1 MTDTG
6 TMGGWADDPTLLA
19 MHKAIEQHEAAK
31 PPRTYLGASAIGDSC
46 ERKLWYGLQGTPR
59 EPKRAQGIYAAEDG
73 HRTEDLVAQRLRMI
87 PGIELWTHKPDGK
100 QYGFEDFGGQFK
112 GHADGVIRRLLQAPK
127 TVHIWENKTKEPK
140 YFKSFQKAVAEK
152 GNKNALKAWDLLY
165 YAQAVILMDHFDLTR
180 HYLTVTTPGH
190 CQVNEKSLSDP
201 FPLRKAEGLGIAK
214 ILGLVKAQ
222 YLP

>member
-59 EPKRAQGIYAAEDG
+59 EPKRAQAIYAAEDG

-112 GHADGVIRRLLQAPK
+112 GHADGVIRRLLQ
-127 TVHIWENKTKEPK
+127 
-140 YFKSFQKAVAEK
+140 
-152 GNKNALKAWDLLY
+152 
-165 YAQAVILMDHFDLTR
+165 
-180 HYLTVTTPGH
+180 
-190 CQVNEKSLSDP
+190 
-201 FPLRKAEGLGIAK
+201 
-214 ILGLVKAQ
+214 
-222 YLP
+222 